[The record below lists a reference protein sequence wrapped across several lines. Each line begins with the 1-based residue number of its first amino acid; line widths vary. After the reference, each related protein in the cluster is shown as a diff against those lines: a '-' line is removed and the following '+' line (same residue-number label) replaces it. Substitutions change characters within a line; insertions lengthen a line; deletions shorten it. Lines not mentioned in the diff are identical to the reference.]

1 MRRMDRE
8 INEGALVEDILH
20 RAKICRMALSIND
33 MPYIVPRCFGY
44 KDKRLYFHCAHEGKK
59 IDILKRNKRVCFEVE
74 VDQELVASEAAC
86 TWGMKFRSVVG
97 FGRAF
102 FIDDAESKKLALDII
117 MRHYSDK
124 RYAYDEDVLSK
135 TLIIEVEIDSMTGKQ
150 KGY

>member
-1 MRRMDRE
+1 
-8 INEGALVEDILH
+8 
-20 RAKICRMALSIND
+20 
-33 MPYIVPRCFGY
+33 MPYIVPLCFGY

-59 IDILKRNKRVCFEVE
+59 IDILKRNNRVCFEVE

-86 TWGMKFRSVVG
+86 AWGMKFRSVVG

-102 FIDDAESKKLALDII
+102 FIDDAESKKRALDII

-135 TLIIEVEIDSMTGKQ
+135 TLIIEVEIDCMTGKQ
-150 KGY
+150 

>member
-20 RAKICRMALSIND
+20 SAKICRLALSIKD
-33 MPYIVPRCFGY
+33 MPYIVPLCFGY

-59 IDILKRNKRVCFEVE
+59 IDILKRNNRVCFEVE

-117 MRHYSDK
+117 MCHYSDK
-124 RYAYDEDVLSK
+124 RYAYNEDVLSK